1 MKYLRWSNGKN
12 MMVSFSDIFL
22 WDCKIFDPDDSYP
35 VYLFWGIKI
44 KRYIVV
50 FYELSSMI
58 HKCFV
63 LLFPLSS
70 SVENKTSN
78 LSLT

>member
-1 MKYLRWSNGKN
+1 MRRN
-12 MMVSFSDIFL
+12 MMVSFSDTFL
-22 WDCKIFDPDDSYP
+22 WDCKIFDPDHSYP
-35 VYLFWGIKI
+35 VCLFGGIKI

-50 FYELSSMI
+50 VYELSSMI
-58 HKCFV
+58 YRCFV